1 MRYMKNK
8 KGEIVLRDIIFFIL
22 IFSGMIAL
30 SSIFVSEMGTTYD
43 NINMTSEFNYDVI
56 GEDNLT
62 ETSDVWNEVAIK
74 LDGNLFDFLSGTL
87 TAAKEI
93 VTQVILAP
101 ATFGSMIGLIL
112 EDIGVNESLSNVL
125 SMMLTALLYVLIVFA
140 VISAFLQGGKL

>member
-101 ATFGSMIGLIL
+101 ATFSSMIGLIL
-112 EDIGVNESLSNVL
+112 EDVGVNEGLSNIL
-125 SMMLTALLYVLIVFA
+125 SMILTALLYVLIVFA
-140 VISAFLQGGKL
+140 VISAFLKGGKL